1 MQSRTATV
9 IELDCTV
16 VRGDFT
22 LHAQLATTA
31 PVTGIFGRSGAGKST
46 LLHAVAGLVPLR
58 AGTIRVHGMPWEHL
72 PAHHRRA
79 PVVFQD
85 GRLFP
90 HRSVRG
96 NLLYGER
103 PGSPSLPDI
112 VELLELGPLLE
123 RSVLSLSGG
132 ERQRVAIGR
141 ALLAAPELL
150 LLDEPLTGLDR
161 GLKRRVLPF
170 LRVVRDRL
178 GLPMLHVSHD
188 LSELLQVTDHLALIE
203 AGRVVASGPLSRL
216 CADPRLVPLL
226 HDLGLA
232 NPLRGRITAC
242 DGDGLMIEI
251 GNLHLSGTGSGRV
264 GEIIDLSI
272 DPAAI
277 ALALGPVPEVS
288 LRNQLPG
295 RVLAVTITAERTLV
309 VIDVGVPLIAEVSRP
324 TVERFAL
331 APGQPIHALFK
342 TQAVRRWET

>member
-1 MQSRTATV
+1 M
-9 IELDCTV
+9 IELDAFIA
-16 VRGDFT
+16 RGGFT

-31 PVTGIFGRSGAGKST
+31 PITGIFGRSGAGKST
-46 LLHAVAGLVPLR
+46 LLHAFAGLVPLTS
-58 AGTIRVHGMPWEHL
+58 GTIRVRGVPWEHL
-72 PAHHRRA
+72 PAHRRRA
-79 PVVFQD
+79 PLIFQD

-96 NLLYGER
+96 NLLYGQR
-103 PGSPSLPDI
+103 PESPPVAEI

-123 RSVLSLSGG
+123 RGVTGLSGG

-141 ALLAAPELL
+141 ALLAAPEIL

-170 LRVVRDRL
+170 LRAVRDRL

-188 LSELLQVTDHLALIE
+188 LGELLQLTDSLALID
-203 AGRVVASGPLSRL
+203 AGRVVASGPLARL
-216 CADPRLVPLL
+216 CADPQLVPLL

-242 DGDGLMIEI
+242 DGDGLLIAV
-251 GNLHLSGTGSGRV
+251 GDLTLSGTGTGNV
-264 GEIIDLSI
+264 GEWIDLSI

-277 ALALGPVPEVS
+277 AVALAPVPEVS

-295 RVLAVTITAERTLV
+295 RIQAVTVTAERTLV
-309 VIDVGVPLIAEVSRP
+309 VIDVGVPLVAEVSRP

>member
-1 MQSRTATV
+1 M
-9 IELDCTV
+9 IELDALV
-16 VRGDFT
+16 ARGGFT

-46 LLHAVAGLVPLR
+46 LLHAVAGLVPLTS
-58 AGTIRVHGMPWEHL
+58 GTIRVRGVPWEHL
-72 PAHHRRA
+72 PAHRRRA
-79 PVVFQD
+79 PLIFQD

-96 NLLYGER
+96 NLLYGQR
-103 PGSPSLPDI
+103 PESPPLSEI

-123 RSVLSLSGG
+123 RGVAGLSGG

-141 ALLAAPELL
+141 ALLAAPEIL

-161 GLKRRVLPF
+161 GLKLRVLPF
-170 LRVVRDRL
+170 LRAVRDRL

-188 LSELLQVTDHLALIE
+188 LGELLQLTDSLALID
-203 AGRVVASGPLSRL
+203 AGRVVACGPLARL
-216 CADPRLVPLL
+216 CADSQLVPLL

-242 DGDGLMIEI
+242 DSDGLLIAVGDLI
-251 GNLHLSGTGSGRV
+251 LSGTGTGNV
-264 GEIIDLSI
+264 GDWIDLSI

-277 ALALGPVPEVS
+277 AVALAPVPEVS

-295 RVLAVTITAERTLV
+295 RVQAVTVTSERTLV
-309 VIDVGVPLIAEVSRP
+309 VIDVGVPLVAEVSRP